1 MTILVYTC
9 REFTLGYFRNGL
21 RAGGQRK
28 PGPLVVGELHFA
40 RLACAPKSR
49 PQTMRR
55 APRTARLGKLCLA
68 GIGPL
73 RARRF
78 PRPTPARARRGGWE
92 GPCQISRPTA
102 RFLPETAS
110 RRETRTTHRP
120 TSYEPLLPNFVS
132 DRRRPRGERCPTL
145 RWPDRLET
153 APKETIVGHF
163 AWFLAVFSA
172 RKAAFAAA
180 FFAMRRPTAGA
191 QPGLPLGA
199 RPCSA
204 MLVQSESQAG
214 PVRLVLS

>member
-1 MTILVYTC
+1 MWPPRTPKKLPVGPKRAATAATASSTGWLLVAARLGPGCPQVRSTRRSSQYQASTYGAAPYC
-9 REFTLGYFRNGL
+9 GVNRREFTLGYRNWDYICH
-21 RAGGQRK
+21 RAAEV
-28 PGPLVVGELHFA
+28 GPLVVGELHFA

-49 PQTMRR
+49 PQMMRR

-120 TSYEPLLPNFVS
+120 TSYEPLLPNSSQIV
-132 DRRRPRGERCPTL
+132 
-145 RWPDRLET
+145 
-153 APKETIVGHF
+153 VGH
-163 AWFLAVFSA
+163 VVNDV
-172 RKAAFAAA
+172 
-180 FFAMRRPTAGA
+180 RRCG
-191 QPGLPLGA
+191 
-199 RPCSA
+199 
-204 MLVQSESQAG
+204 G
-214 PVRLVLS
+214 PIGSKRRQKRRS

>member
-1 MTILVYTC
+1 
-9 REFTLGYFRNGL
+9 
-21 RAGGQRK
+21 
-28 PGPLVVGELHFA
+28 
-40 RLACAPKSR
+40 
-49 PQTMRR
+49 MRR

-132 DRRRPRGERCPTL
+132 DRRRPHGERCPTL

-153 APKETIVGHF
+153 APKKTIVGHF

-172 RKAAFAAA
+172 SRAAFCCRVFCNASSDC
-180 FFAMRRPTAGA
+180 RGPAGA
-191 QPGLPLGA
+191 AP
-199 RPCSA
+199 RRSA
-204 MLVQSESQAG
+204 MLGHAFCQVLESSGIKAAS
-214 PVRLVLS
+214 VINKWLSLRALSLSLINKLLN

>member
-1 MTILVYTC
+1 MPVPTVGS
-9 REFTLGYFRNGL
+9 REFTLALLLEWHYIC
-21 RAGGQRK
+21 RAGGQRTA
-28 PGPLVVGELHFA
+28 GPLVVGELHFA

-120 TSYEPLLPNFVS
+120 TSYGPLPHLKVS
-132 DRRRPRGERCPTL
+132 DRRRPHGKRCPTL
-145 RWPDRLET
+145 RWLDRLET
-153 APKETIVGHF
+153 APKKPIAWHF
-163 AWFLAVFSA
+163 
-172 RKAAFAAA
+172 
-180 FFAMRRPTAGA
+180 
-191 QPGLPLGA
+191 
-199 RPCSA
+199 
-204 MLVQSESQAG
+204 E
-214 PVRLVLS
+214 